1 MKDSTNDSPD
11 EPSLDAANERDR
23 SILWKVLLINLGQ
36 CLAGVVG
43 GTWASSTALIGAG
56 LDNLGDAAVYGVS
69 LYAVGRSDAIKT
81 RAAQLSGWL
90 LIGFACLLLIEV
102 VRRFLGGEAP
112 LGPAMMG
119 MAAANA
125 FLNIY
130 CIRLL
135 KQHRGQDINFKAS
148 AIFTNNDSIV
158 NGAIVLSGAL
168 VMWTKSNLPDLLLG
182 TVVSFIAAKGGYE
195 ILSEAKEARPK

>member
-1 MKDSTNDSPD
+1 MTDNNSDSRE
-11 EPSLDAANERDR
+11 EPNLDAANERDR
-23 SILWKVLLINLGQ
+23 GILWKVLLINLGQ
-36 CLAGVVG
+36 CLVGVVG
-43 GTWASSTALIGAG
+43 GAWASSTAVIGAG

-69 LYAVGRSDAIKT
+69 LYAVGRSDAIKIG
-81 RAAQLSGWL
+81 AARLSGWL
-90 LIGFACLLLIEV
+90 LIGFSCLLLSEV
-102 VRRFLGGEAP
+102 VRRYFGGEAP
-112 LGPAMMG
+112 LGPAMMA

-148 AIFTNNDSIV
+148 SIFTSNDSIV

-168 VMWTKSNLPDLLLG
+168 VMWTKSNIPDLLLG
-182 TVVSFIAAKGGYE
+182 TVVSFIAARGGYE
-195 ILSEAKEARPK
+195 ILSEAKQARQK

>member
-1 MKDSTNDSPD
+1 MTTSNTTHSD
-11 EPSLDAANERDR
+11 ELDLDASNEGDR

-36 CLAGVVG
+36 CLAGVAI
-43 GTWASSTALIGAG
+43 GTWASSTAVIGAG
-56 LDNLGDAAVYGVS
+56 LDNLGDAAVYAVS
-69 LYAVGRSDAIKT
+69 LYAVGRSAAIKT
-81 RAAQLSGWL
+81 RAAQLSGWF
-90 LIGFACLLLIEV
+90 LIGFACLLLVEV
-102 VRRFLGGEAP
+102 TRRFLGGEAP
-112 LGPAMMG
+112 LGPAMMA

-125 FLNIY
+125 LLNIY

-168 VMWTKSNLPDLLLG
+168 VMWTNSNLPDLILG

-195 ILSEAKEARPK
+195 ILSEAKEAQE

>member
-1 MKDSTNDSPD
+1 MTEIDHDNDD
-11 EPSLDAANERDR
+11 EPNLDASNERDR

-36 CLAGVVG
+36 CAAGVFV
-43 GTWASSTALIGAG
+43 GTWASSTAVIGAG

-69 LYAVGRSDAIKT
+69 LYAVGRSSTVKT

-90 LIGFACLLLIEV
+90 LVGFASLLLVEV
-102 VRRFLGGEAP
+102 VRRYLGGEAP
-112 LGPAMMG
+112 LGPAMMAI
-119 MAAANA
+119 AAANA
-125 FLNIY
+125 LLNIY

-135 KQHRGQDINFKAS
+135 KQHRGQDINFEAS
-148 AIFTNNDSIV
+148 TIFTNNDSLV

-195 ILSEAKEARPK
+195 ILSEAKEHRT

>member
-1 MKDSTNDSPD
+1 M
-11 EPSLDAANERDR
+11 ESLIDQSGAVPGWR
-23 SILWKVLLINLGQ
+23 
-36 CLAGVVG
+36 CG
-43 GTWASSTALIGAG
+43 GTWASSTAVIGAG
-56 LDNLGDAAVYGVS
+56 LDNLGDAVVYGVS

-130 CIRLL
+130 CIRPLEA
-135 KQHRGQDINFKAS
+135 AS
-148 AIFTNNDSIV
+148 
-158 NGAIVLSGAL
+158 
-168 VMWTKSNLPDLLLG
+168 
-182 TVVSFIAAKGGYE
+182 
-195 ILSEAKEARPK
+195 RPGHQLQGFRYLHE

>member
-1 MKDSTNDSPD
+1 
-11 EPSLDAANERDR
+11 
-23 SILWKVLLINLGQ
+23 
-36 CLAGVVG
+36 
-43 GTWASSTALIGAG
+43 
-56 LDNLGDAAVYGVS
+56 
-69 LYAVGRSDAIKT
+69 
-81 RAAQLSGWL
+81 
-90 LIGFACLLLIEV
+90 
-102 VRRFLGGEAP
+102 
-112 LGPAMMG
+112 MMA

-125 FLNIY
+125 LLNIY

-168 VMWTKSNLPDLLLG
+168 VMWTNSNLPDLILG

-195 ILSEAKEARPK
+195 ILSEAKEAQE

>member
-1 MKDSTNDSPD
+1 MTKSNTAHSD
-11 EPSLDAANERDR
+11 ELDLDASNKGDR

-36 CLAGVVG
+36 CLAGVAI
-43 GTWASSTALIGAG
+43 GTWASSTAVIGAG
-56 LDNLGDAAVYGVS
+56 LDNLGDAAVYAVS

-90 LIGFACLLLIEV
+90 LIGFACLLLVEV
-102 VRRFLGGEAP
+102 IRRFLGGEAP
-112 LGPAMMG
+112 LGPAMMA

-125 FLNIY
+125 LLNIY

-168 VMWTKSNLPDLLLG
+168 VMWTNSNLPDLILG

-195 ILSEAKEARPK
+195 ILSEAKEAQE